1 MPYSNLYQARCFEI
15 PELMDQPC
23 SYQEFRDCLRDLA
36 NVNLF
41 TAAYRPTLHWLNHL
55 ATSPPQSQKPLR
67 IVDVGCGFG
76 DMLRRIARWSRRSG
90 IAVAL
95 TGIDINP
102 YSTRAAQEASS
113 AEDNIEFLTG
123 DLYSYNREEIDV
135 VISSLFTHH
144 LNNSEIIRLL
154 SWMEEHTARGWFIN
168 DLHRHPIPYH
178 VFRLWAKLARWHP
191 FVQHDGPVSI
201 LRSFTPFDWQQLCEK
216 AGLKSDT
223 VRIKRHMCFRLCVD
237 RLK

>member
-1 MPYSNLYQARCFEI
+1 MPNNDRYHARCFEM

-23 SYQEFRDCLRDLA
+23 SYQEFRGCLRDLA

-41 TAAYRPTLHWLNHL
+41 TLAYRPTLHWLDHL
-55 ATSPPQSQKPLR
+55 ITKFPRSQKPLR

-76 DMLRRIARWSRRSG
+76 DMLRKVARWSRTRK
-90 IAVAL
+90 IPVAL

-102 YSTRAAQEASS
+102 HSTQAAQEASPS
-113 AEDNIEFLTG
+113 EYNIQYFTG
-123 DLYSYNREEIDV
+123 DPLSYREEEIDV

-144 LNNSEIIRLL
+144 LDDSEITRFL
-154 SWMEEHTARGWFIN
+154 SWMEERTTRGWFIN

-178 VFRLWAKLARWHP
+178 AFRIGARIAAWHP

-201 LRSFTPFDWQQLCEK
+201 LRSFTRSDWESLCK
-216 AGLKSDT
+216 SAGLAIDSVHIDW
-223 VRIKRHMCFRLCVD
+223 HMPFRLCVQ